1 MSAAGARRFHMG
13 DEFENKVEGDMKEG
27 AGKVTGDP
35 SLEAEGAGQ
44 KAVGNV
50 EEGARKVGGAIE
62 EGVGKVTGDP
72 GKQVEGEAK
81 QA

>member
-1 MSAAGARRFHMG
+1 MS
-13 DEFENKVEGDMKEG
+13 ELENKVEGNIKESVG
-27 AGKVTGDP
+27 EMTGNER
-35 SLEAEGAGQ
+35 LEGEGAGQ

-50 EEGARKVGGAIE
+50 QEGARKVGGAIE
-62 EGVGKVTGDP
+62 EMAGKVTGDP

>member
-1 MSAAGARRFHMG
+1 MS
-13 DEFENKVEGDMKEG
+13 ELENKVEGNVKEG

-35 SLEAEGAGQ
+35 GLEAEGAGQ

-50 EEGARKVGGAIE
+50 QEGARKVGGAVE
-62 EGVGKVTGDP
+62 EAVGKVTDDP
-72 GKQVEGEAK
+72 AKEAEGEVK